1 MSESFSNPDHLKGL
15 SIIGNPLADYQ
26 QIADKTLQW
35 PDAFTKLGGGTA
47 NIEFEALTS
56 FSMELMNAQ
65 MTTPYTMMIPKMT
78 ELPSIV
84 SLLKEQKYQTTAI
97 HPYTSMYKRKD
108 VYKF

>member
-1 MSESFSNPDHLKGL
+1 ML
-15 SIIGNPLADYQ
+15 SQNY
-26 QIADKTLQW
+26 
-35 PDAFTKLGGGTA
+35 GGGTA

-84 SLLKEQKYQTTAI
+84 SLLKEQSTKQRLFIRTI
-97 HPYTSMYKRKD
+97 HLCINEKMYI
-108 VYKF
+108 KF